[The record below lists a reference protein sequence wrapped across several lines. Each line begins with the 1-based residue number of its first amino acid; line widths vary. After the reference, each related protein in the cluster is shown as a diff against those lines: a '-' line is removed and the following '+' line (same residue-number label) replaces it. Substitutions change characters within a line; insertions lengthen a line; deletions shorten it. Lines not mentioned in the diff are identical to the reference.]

1 MDLKGSRSKIKII
14 RVVLIYMLK
23 KLFLGIIFVFL
34 INCVYADLKINEIMA
49 NPDPCSDSYCEWI
62 ELYNDNGSSVN
73 VSGWNFSDDEGVDYF
88 DSSYFGN
95 DDIIIPGLYYAIIV
109 DSDSRVQHNYE
120 IDDSVVWIY
129 VDSVL
134 GSGGLKN
141 TGETITIYDDES
153 NSVDSLLYEEVDAG
167 NSWALINGSWVE
179 SEATP
184 GRNNTNNESFVS
196 DYSVIKINEF
206 LPDPVGNDNAN
217 MPDGEWVELYNSGDE
232 DLDLL
237 GFSFY
242 DNYGE
247 DADVFITNT
256 STDGDSII
264 ESNDYLVV
272 YMNGVSSF
280 LNNDGY
286 EKIKLHD
293 IYDNLVDEVSY
304 SGSDEGVSWSLNDNV
319 WEKTVPTIGFGNEDN
334 ASSTESEINIEEIY
348 DLGSDEKA
356 EWGDI
361 VRVKFFVYKGNTEKN
376 VVWIWIEN
384 DEERITK
391 KSKLHVFE
399 KFQNMTLTYPIMI
412 QDNCNEDFK
421 DDVYK
426 IVIEGLN
433 AIDEENLEIRE
444 RPLCKDYKEKKPR
457 AKSFEY
463 EILTIPEEINEE
475 DNFVVKVKL
484 QNNEQEDVNVNL
496 WSYAYSGKKKYV
508 GEEMENLRN
517 VKVKSKTEEIVKLD
531 NRLID
536 IDDTKL
542 YKFKVKVKREDRK
555 NAFELRDEILVY
567 EEKETLKNEK
577 KGLDM
582 ITGNVI
588 YESKGKK
595 AERSSIF
602 FISGVFML
610 LLVNQIWRKFHGIE
624 NKNHNRIVRKPKGTY
639 RENYGERYGRVEKK
653 EKYRNFKKRGF

>member
-1 MDLKGSRSKIKII
+1 
-14 RVVLIYMLK
+14 
-23 KLFLGIIFVFL
+23 
-34 INCVYADLKINEIMA
+34 
-49 NPDPCSDSYCEWI
+49 
-62 ELYNDNGSSVN
+62 
-73 VSGWNFSDDEGVDYF
+73 
-88 DSSYFGN
+88 
-95 DDIIIPGLYYAIIV
+95 
-109 DSDSRVQHNYE
+109 
-120 IDDSVVWIY
+120 
-129 VDSVL
+129 
-134 GSGGLKN
+134 
-141 TGETITIYDDES
+141 
-153 NSVDSLLYEEVDAG
+153 
-167 NSWALINGSWVE
+167 
-179 SEATP
+179 
-184 GRNNTNNESFVS
+184 
-196 DYSVIKINEF
+196 
-206 LPDPVGNDNAN
+206 
-217 MPDGEWVELYNSGDE
+217 
-232 DLDLL
+232 
-237 GFSFY
+237 
-242 DNYGE
+242 
-247 DADVFITNT
+247 
-256 STDGDSII
+256 
-264 ESNDYLVV
+264 
-272 YMNGVSSF
+272 
-280 LNNDGY
+280 
-286 EKIKLHD
+286 
-293 IYDNLVDEVSY
+293 
-304 SGSDEGVSWSLNDNV
+304 
-319 WEKTVPTIGFGNEDN
+319 
-334 ASSTESEINIEEIY
+334 
-348 DLGSDEKA
+348 
-356 EWGDI
+356 
-361 VRVKFFVYKGNTEKN
+361 
-376 VVWIWIEN
+376 
-384 DEERITK
+384 
-391 KSKLHVFE
+391 
-399 KFQNMTLTYPIMI
+399 YPIMI